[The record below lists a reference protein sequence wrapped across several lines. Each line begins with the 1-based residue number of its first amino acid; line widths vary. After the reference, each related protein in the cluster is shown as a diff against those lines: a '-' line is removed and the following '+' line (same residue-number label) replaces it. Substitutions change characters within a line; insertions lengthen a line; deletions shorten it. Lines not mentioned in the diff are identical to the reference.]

1 MADETTQPRPPGED
15 PAGKWEELIDE
26 WVDCTKAT
34 LDRAAVRARDNV
46 KLARQGKYGLGAWL
60 DDVQWFWSSV
70 ADDASHVVG
79 TARGTTA
86 GRAPT
91 EPGGRR

>member
-1 MADETTQPRPPGED
+1 MTDATTQSTPSGDD

-46 KLARQGKYGLGAWL
+46 KLAREGRYGLGAWL
-60 DDVQWFWSSV
+60 DDVRWFWSSV
-70 ADDASHVVG
+70 AEDASHVVD
-79 TARGTTA
+79 TTRDTTA
-86 GRAPT
+86 NRSSPESGSRP
-91 EPGGRR
+91 

>member
-1 MADETTQPRPPGED
+1 MADETTQSSPPGED

-26 WVDCTKAT
+26 WVDCAKGT

-46 KLARQGKYGLGAWL
+46 KLVRQGKYGLGAWL
-60 DDVQWFWSSV
+60 DDMQWLLSSM
-70 ADDASHVVG
+70 ADDASHVVD

-86 GRAPT
+86 RRAPT
-91 EPGGRR
+91 EPGSRG